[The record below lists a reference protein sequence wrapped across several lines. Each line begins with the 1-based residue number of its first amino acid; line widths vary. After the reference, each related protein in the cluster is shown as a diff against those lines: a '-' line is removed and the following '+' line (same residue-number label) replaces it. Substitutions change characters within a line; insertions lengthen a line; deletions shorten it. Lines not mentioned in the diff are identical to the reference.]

1 MQWCQKFHLW
11 VSAVLVAKEVVV
23 KMDVLSEG
31 LSHYEVPC
39 VLLNLANHI
48 IDVKSCGGGFS
59 ENSLLLKV
67 QTQSVLATLYFF
79 IGVSDQG

>member
-11 VSAVLVAKEVVV
+11 VFAVLVAKGVV

-31 LSHYEVPC
+31 LSHYDVAY
-39 VLLNLANHI
+39 VLSNLANHI
-48 IDVKSCGGGFS
+48 IDVKSFGGFS

-67 QTQSVLATLYFF
+67 QTVSFSNTLFF
-79 IGVSDQG
+79 HKR